1 MTNDPQSRYPERTQ
15 TMTRTV
21 PLHGDGTKTENA
33 PEHNALINAYR
44 SLIRSKGIT
53 FPTSFEFVGEI
64 GRGRQCQVF
73 LAIRRGA
80 RGCVTHHAVKIFDPS
95 IYLSSAQY
103 WEDMGRIAS
112 QISELHSMR
121 HPNLLSRGMYEEV
134 NGVGFVQME
143 EIDGIDLTDLL
154 TDKKISKALKHMP
167 ASEADRPSKTIFHN
181 LDNGYAIQPG
191 VAVFIMRQ
199 ILRGLEALHNSGFVH
214 SDIKP
219 SNIMIDRL
227 GYVRVIDHGR
237 AVRHGED
244 VRILLG
250 SLGYMAPEAHKRL
263 ASVTQSD
270 LFSVGLVGVE
280 MLRGRPLITDAET
293 SEAEIMALKEDLP
306 NRLDEIM
313 PHYVRENET
322 LMNVLH
328 SLLQTD
334 VAARAS
340 KAQDVESG
348 EAGLSVVHRQ
358 LAQIGKDTEYDR
370 ELQEFMTHMV
380 DPVTN
385 RIKRPV

>member
-1 MTNDPQSRYPERTQ
+1 
-15 TMTRTV
+15 
-21 PLHGDGTKTENA
+21 
-33 PEHNALINAYR
+33 
-44 SLIRSKGIT
+44 
-53 FPTSFEFVGEI
+53 
-64 GRGRQCQVF
+64 
-73 LAIRRGA
+73 
-80 RGCVTHHAVKIFDPS
+80 
-95 IYLSSAQY
+95 
-103 WEDMGRIAS
+103 
-112 QISELHSMR
+112 MR